1 MIDKEWEELEAKDKK
16 LESMID
22 EEWEELEAK
31 VVSIVCISLAF
42 EIKHNILNEYPSNL

>member
-1 MIDKEWEELEAKDKK
+1 
-16 LESMID
+16 MID

-42 EIKHNILNEYPSNL
+42 EIKHNILNEYLSNLWEKLEKNSKSKSNGKN